1 MRSTPG
7 VRWIGTSPGAGAFAW
22 APSRSLAPSS
32 LRSRLAPQC
41 EVDPRD
47 TRWEIPHPQPQPP
60 PCPDRRQ
67 LADARTRPAGRR
79 RPCPRPSRSR
89 AARVHW
95 PSGGPVDSTDDR
107 GSGSCRRRCIC
118 HQKSR
123 RRAWVIR
130 AERVPGVDAAAPQE
144 LEWPGCW
151 GEWPGPAGCA
161 GAGATAWVRA
171 TACGP
176 LSAGGGGLRVWAP
189 EGVIWGAAGTQGRE
203 ALSVCAGHR
212 PAGWP
217 ELDCHCVRI
226 YASSCAPSRIRTCAH
241 GSGGR
246 FPVSR

>member
-22 APSRSLAPSS
+22 APSGSLAPSS

-118 HQKSR
+118 HQSSG

-161 GAGATAWVRA
+161 GAGATAWGQGNGLRA
-171 TACGP
+171 VVSRWRWPAG
-176 LSAGGGGLRVWAP
+176 LRAGGRDLGRQRGARSGSPGRLR
-189 EGVIWGAAGTQGRE
+189 GSGT
-203 ALSVCAGHR
+203 CR
-212 PAGWP
+212 PA
-217 ELDCHCVRI
+217 
-226 YASSCAPSRIRTCAH
+226 AP
-241 GSGGR
+241 
-246 FPVSR
+246 